1 MIARGQEKR
10 HKPEFPI
17 PKLIILRGNSGS
29 GKSTV
34 AKALQHQIGRDTM
47 IIPQDTVRR
56 ELLWAHDGPGTAAL
70 PLLMDLLR
78 YGHEHSAIT
87 ILEGILN
94 AEWYRP
100 LFYLAQDLY
109 GKEIYAYY
117 YDLPFSETLKR
128 HETKPNHAD
137 FGEAD
142 MRRWW
147 KEKDYIGIIPETMIH
162 QSQSLEETLGLI
174 LKNIGKESFPG
185 IEGERR

>member
-1 MIARGQEKR
+1 MIGQEQEKA
-10 HKPEFPI
+10 HKPRLPM

-34 AKALQHQIGRDTM
+34 AKALQHRIGRDTL

-56 ELLWAHDGPGTAAL
+56 EMLWAHDGLGTSAL

-94 AEWYRP
+94 TEWYRP
-100 LFYLAQDLY
+100 LFELALDLY
-109 GKEIYAYY
+109 GTGIYAYY

-128 HETKPNHAD
+128 HATKPNHAD

-147 KEKDYIGIIPETMIH
+147 KEKDLIGIIPEAMILEK
-162 QSQSLEETLGLI
+162 QSLEETLDLI
-174 LKNIGKESFPG
+174 LNDIGKVCFPEIG
-185 IEGERR
+185 AERI